1 MASLRSSALASVFL
15 NLLELSFVLGQQGK
29 PTSLCAE
36 LIVPKGYPC
45 DEIIVETADGFLL
58 GLQHIPH
65 GVAAPSGPAG
75 PAVLLLHGLSAA
87 GDNFVV
93 NDPKEDLALILADSG
108 FDVYIGSNRNTQWS
122 HGSSKYKPEEKAY
135 WDWSLDELSSYDV
148 PAFVDYVYNKTGGS
162 KLFYVAHSQGTL
174 TLYAGLSGGGPA
186 AEQMKD
192 KLRGAVFL
200 APSAYVT
207 YLNAAIPAITFDVYA
222 DQILPILGVGP
233 ADFNQI
239 LNIVC
244 KISPP
249 ACSDFFLGYIGTNSY
264 INDTRRP
271 TYLKYFPQATSSYN
285 INHFGQIR
293 RSGKF
298 QKYDRGAAENLKVYG
313 QKDPPLYD
321 LSKYPSESFP
331 QLFFIGG
338 RDQVAN
344 PRDAA
349 RLLSELPS
357 TGDREVVTL
366 PDYGHEDFVF
376 GQRSYIDVYPK
387 IISFF
392 RSK

>member
-1 MASLRSSALASVFL
+1 
-15 NLLELSFVLGQQGK
+15 
-29 PTSLCAE
+29 
-36 LIVPKGYPC
+36 
-45 DEIIVETADGFLL
+45 
-58 GLQHIPH
+58 
-65 GVAAPSGPAG
+65 
-75 PAVLLLHGLSAA
+75 
-87 GDNFVV
+87 
-93 NDPKEDLALILADSG
+93 
-108 FDVYIGSNRNTQWS
+108 
-122 HGSSKYKPEEKAY
+122 
-135 WDWSLDELSSYDV
+135 
-148 PAFVDYVYNKTGGS
+148 
-162 KLFYVAHSQGTL
+162 
-174 TLYAGLSGGGPA
+174 
-186 AEQMKD
+186 MKD
-192 KLRGAVFL
+192 KLRRAVFL

-222 DQILPILGVGP
+222 DEHSFPILGVGP

-239 LNIVC
+239 LIIVC

-249 ACSDFFLGYIGTNSY
+249 ACSDFFPGYIGTNSY

-271 TYLKYFPQATSSYN
+271 TYLKYFPQAISSYN

-357 TGDREVVTL
+357 IGDREVVTL

-387 IISFF
+387 IISFV

>member
-1 MASLRSSALASVFL
+1 MIDVQVFSLENS
-15 NLLELSFVLGQQGK
+15 
-29 PTSLCAE
+29 
-36 LIVPKGYPC
+36 
-45 DEIIVETADGFLL
+45 
-58 GLQHIPH
+58 PH
-65 GVAAPSGPAG
+65 
-75 PAVLLLHGLSAA
+75 L
-87 GDNFVV
+87 
-93 NDPKEDLALILADSG
+93 
-108 FDVYIGSNRNTQWS
+108 
-122 HGSSKYKPEEKAY
+122 
-135 WDWSLDELSSYDV
+135 
-148 PAFVDYVYNKTGGS
+148 KTGG
-162 KLFYVAHSQGTL
+162 FF
-174 TLYAGLSGGGPA
+174 
-186 AEQMKD
+186 
-192 KLRGAVFL
+192 AV
-200 APSAYVT
+200 
-207 YLNAAIPAITFDVYA
+207 
-222 DQILPILGVGP
+222 
-233 ADFNQI
+233 
-239 LNIVC
+239 
-244 KISPP
+244 
-249 ACSDFFLGYIGTNSY
+249 
-264 INDTRRP
+264 
-271 TYLKYFPQATSSYN
+271 
-285 INHFGQIR
+285 R